1 MNQKHHWIIS
11 NKLKIQWC
19 FFVLCFINLSC
30 KSIKTDHKSVEKPTE
45 KIEVLAFSSTKT
57 DSFLLNNQAE
67 CKIIMQHVESK
78 KANIFSKNKVFYPK
92 SNTLEIP
99 QIPQNQTYDDGRLHD
114 GFSIASLVV
123 GILGVPFYGKILG
136 PIAIVLGVI
145 GLFRSGKYKSRSG
158 KGYAIAGIVL
168 GIAAIVA
175 SFIIKNL

>member
-1 MNQKHHWIIS
+1 MR
-11 NKLKIQWC
+11 KIQW
-19 FFVLCFINLSC
+19 FFYVLFIINSSC

-45 KIEVLAFSSTKT
+45 KIELLAFSSPKV

-78 KANIFSKNKVFYPK
+78 KANIFSKNKAFDSK

-99 QIPQNQTYDDGRLHD
+99 QIPQNQTYDDGRMHD
-114 GFSIASLVV
+114 GFAIASLVV

>member
-30 KSIKTDHKSVEKPTE
+30 KSIKTDHKSVEKSIE
-45 KIEVLAFSSTKT
+45 KIEILAFSSPKT

-67 CKIIMQHVESK
+67 CKITLQLIESK
-78 KANIFSKNKVFYPK
+78 KTKIITKNKVLITTDK
-92 SNTLEIP
+92 KLEIP

-158 KGYAIAGIVL
+158 KGYAIAGIIL

-175 SFIIKNL
+175 SFFIKNL